1 MEKTDNSILGKE
13 EYLCSCV
20 DKLRQA
26 KVLVVGDIMLDIFMY
41 GSVERISPEAPVPVF
56 RFKRQKEM
64 LGGAGNVVANL
75 TSLGCPT
82 TFIGIT
88 GDDEEGQKVAGLLEQ
103 NHCKNFSLVLK
114 EHLTTVKTRIIA
126 SHNHLLR
133 LDREVPVANIESI
146 WPKLLENIV
155 QEVPK
160 ADIILL
166 SDYGKGLF
174 SAVTTPF
181 IVDVCRRFEKPVLVD
196 PKGNDY
202 TKYNGVTL
210 IKPNLKEFQEATGLT
225 FDPTSKNFHDEV
237 CRGARILF
245 ERCHIDKLLVTL
257 SQYGM
262 LCVEEA
268 TSREVFQI
276 PTEAREVFDVSG
288 AGDTSFAMLGAALGA
303 RVNIIDAMTLA
314 SIASGI
320 VVGKLGTSSVSQ
332 EELKSA
338 LAQRMSAAKP
348 SFERQKLCSRDEINQ
363 LLAPFRKQGKIIGF
377 TNGCFDCLHQG
388 HLHSFRQAKKECDIL
403 VVGVNSDASIKRY
416 KGPDRPIQDE
426 ITRATV
432 VSALENVDF
441 AVIFDDDNAGPL
453 VDLIRPDV
461 IAKEGYTLDN
471 WPEAQLVLSYGG
483 RAVTLDRV
491 EGVSTTD
498 IVEKMKGKK

>member
-1 MEKTDNSILGKE
+1 MEETDTSIEGKV

-41 GSVERISPEAPVPVF
+41 GSVDRISPEAPVPVF
-56 RFKRQKEM
+56 RFKQQKEI

-82 TFIGIT
+82 SFIGII
-88 GDDEEGQKVAGLLEQ
+88 GDDEEGQKIVKLLEQ
-103 NHCKNFSLVLK
+103 DHCKDYSLALK
-114 EHLTTVKTRIIA
+114 QHLTTVKTRIIA

-133 LDREVPVANIESI
+133 LDREVPVANMESI

-160 ADIILL
+160 ADIVLL

-174 SAVTTPF
+174 SAITTPF
-181 IVDVCRRFEKPVLVD
+181 IVDICHRFEKPVLVD

-210 IKPNLKEFQEATGLT
+210 IKPNLKEFQEATGMT

-237 CRGARILF
+237 CRGARMLF
-245 ERCHIDKLLVTL
+245 DRCHIDKLLVTL

-268 TSREVFQI
+268 APREVFQI

-303 RVNIIDAMTLA
+303 GIRIVDAMALA
-314 SIASGI
+314 SVASGI
-320 VVGKLGTSSVSQ
+320 VVGKLGTSSVSL
-332 EELKSA
+332 EELKTV
-338 LAQRMSAAKP
+338 LAQRISTAKP
-348 SFERQKLCSRDEINQ
+348 IFERQKLCSRNEINR
-363 LLAPFRKQGKIIGF
+363 LLAPLRKQGKTIGF

-388 HLHSFRQAKKECDIL
+388 HLHSFQQAKKECDIL

-426 ITRATV
+426 VTRASV
-432 VSALENVDF
+432 VAALEYVDF
-441 AVIFDDDNAGPL
+441 AVIFDDDSAGPL
-453 VDLIRPDV
+453 VELIRPDV

-471 WPEAQLVLSYGG
+471 WPEAQKVLSYGG
-483 RAVTLDRV
+483 RAVTLKRV
-491 EGVSTTD
+491 EGASTTRL
-498 IVEKMKGKK
+498 VEKMKGQK